1 MIKNYLVASIRSLKK
16 HFTYTVI
23 NIVGIGLGLAT
34 CILLSIWI
42 NHELSYDQFHKN
54 ASRIYR
60 GSLEYSFGG
69 QKSKTSVSPTAL
81 LPVLKKNFAEVENGV
96 RIYNPSS
103 WNPFIIKSS
112 DKIFQEKKFYYAD
125 SSFFQ
130 VFSFKLLRGNPTK
143 ALTEP
148 NSVILTQSSAR
159 KYFESEDVIGKTLT
173 INNKV
178 EYKITGLLED
188 LPSNSMIQ
196 FDFLGSFSSLD
207 ASKEQ
212 IWWSANYQ
220 TYLLLSSNADLD
232 RLRAKTAELVKKELA
247 SELTNPGDYA
257 VYNFIPLTDIYLKSE
272 TDEPEVVGDI
282 QYVYVFA
289 AIAFL
294 ILIIACINYINLA
307 TAKAADRAREVG
319 IRKVVGALRG
329 QLFIQFIT
337 ESLVVTF
344 LGFCLA
350 FLLAQLALPS
360 FNSLTGKSF
369 NGSDLL
375 RLDFLEWAFI
385 AWVIIALLAG
395 IYPSLAIT
403 SFKPVSVLKGNF
415 QRSHH
420 GIWLRQSLV
429 VFQFSISIILMISTA
444 VIVQQLDFIQNKK
457 LGYDK
462 ENIII
467 LPFDRKSKEKY
478 EELKTEFE
486 RTGQVVTMGR
496 ATESP
501 TKINGGYGIKLEDS
515 KNEIGMAVTAMAV
528 DKDFIPALGM
538 NLVTGR
544 NFNETDF
551 KKLKADT
558 IYSFMIN
565 EAAMKTLGLAADQA
579 IGAKLKMDSRQGEIT
594 GVIEDFHFSSLHEK
608 IRPVV
613 LFTAF
618 QDWDI
623 SYVFVRLKKGNIK
636 ATLDQLKTISN
647 NLVPNR
653 PFEYEFLDQKYQKM
667 YDKEQR
673 MGKVT
678 ALFSGFAIAIA
689 CLGLLGLVAFAAAQK
704 TKEIGIRKVLGASAA
719 SIIRL
724 ITNSYMKLVF
734 FATLIGIPTAYWV
747 MNTWWLSS
755 FAYHAT
761 IGIGPLILSTLV
773 CLFVAFATASF
784 QAIKAA
790 WIDPAKTLRSE

>member
-54 ASRIYR
+54 ANRIYR
-60 GSLEYSFGG
+60 GALEYSFGG

-103 WNPFIIKSS
+103 WNPFIVKGS
-112 DKIFQEKKFYYAD
+112 DKLFQEKKFYYAD

-130 VFSFKLLRGNPTK
+130 VFSFKLLRGNPTN

-148 NSVILTQSSAR
+148 NSVVVTQSSAR
-159 KYFESEDVIGKTLT
+159 KYFDSEDVIGKTLT
-173 INNKV
+173 INNKI

-220 TYLLLSSNADLD
+220 TFLLLSTNADVD
-232 RLRAKTAELVKKELA
+232 RLRVKTAELVKKELA
-247 SELTNPGDYA
+247 SELTNPGDYV
-257 VYNFIPLTDIYLKSE
+257 VYNFTPLTDIYLKSE

-294 ILIIACINYINLA
+294 ILITACINYINLA

-344 LGFCLA
+344 LGFSLA
-350 FLLAQLALPS
+350 FLLAQLSLPF

-369 NGSDLL
+369 DGSDLL
-375 RLDFLEWAFI
+375 HFDFLEWAFI
-385 AWVIIALLAG
+385 AWVIIAFLAG

-415 QRSHH
+415 QRSHN

-462 ENIII
+462 ENIIV

-486 RTGQVVTMGR
+486 RTGQVVAMGL

-501 TKINGGYGIKLEDS
+501 TKINGGYGIKLDDA
-515 KNEIGMAVTAMAV
+515 KTEIAMAITAMAI
-528 DKDFIPALGM
+528 DRDFIPALGM
-538 NLVTGR
+538 KLVTGR

-565 EAAMKTLGLAADQA
+565 EAAMKTLGLAPDNA
-579 IGAKLKMDSRQGEIT
+579 IGAKLKMDSRKGEIT

-608 IRPVV
+608 IKPVV

-623 SYVFVRLKKGNIK
+623 SYIFVRLKTGNLK
-636 ATLDQLKTISN
+636 TTLDQLKTISN
-647 NLVPNR
+647 NLLPNR

-678 ALFSGFAIAIA
+678 AIFSGFAIAIA

-704 TKEIGIRKVLGASAA
+704 TKEIGIRKVLGASAS
-719 SIIRL
+719 SIVRL

-761 IGIGPLILSTLV
+761 IGIGPLILSALA
-773 CLFVAFATASF
+773 CLFIAFATASF